1 MTLVFV
7 RVYATIMGLALTLLS
22 VMGLMGVWNLEAGRL
37 PFLLGTAV
45 IYFLVS
51 IGPLGVK
58 EMVTVI
64 GALGLLYLLAGGLLF
79 VSAVFFSGGV
89 PVDAHEREIVLTRVA
104 LGIPSIFVWLFLR
117 DKESTRG

>member
-7 RVYATIMGLALTLLS
+7 RIYAGAMGLALTLLS
-22 VMGLMGVWNLEAGRL
+22 VMGLMGVWNVETGRF

-51 IGPLGVK
+51 LGTLGAK
-58 EMVTVI
+58 ETRAVI
-64 GALGLLYLLAGGLLF
+64 GALGLLYLLAGGVLF
-79 VSAVFFSGGV
+79 VSAVFFGDV
-89 PVDAHEREIVLTRVA
+89 PPDAREVEIILTRVS
-104 LGIPSIFVWLFLR
+104 LGIPSIFVWLFFR